1 MANTNLFILL
11 PRHIVADYLKL
22 KCITSKLQKTAS
34 SIAFTKKSL
43 HHNLVPTFAK
53 VQGEFVNIKNKSRAK
68 ESILKSN
75 LVEHKRNIQIL
86 SRNHETFVEQLF
98 S

>member
-11 PRHIVADYLKL
+11 PRHIVANYLKL

-34 SIAFTKKSL
+34 STAFTKTSL
-43 HHNLVPTFAK
+43 HHNLVPAFAK
-53 VQGEFVNIKNKSRAK
+53 VQGEFVNIKNKSRAG
-68 ESILKSN
+68 ESILESN

-86 SRNHETFVEQLF
+86 SRNHENFVE
-98 S
+98 